1 MKIKLVLLMMMVL
14 FLNIKGAENSQRVP
28 EVEKSEEREKFSLQE
43 YARVLSLD
51 EKQTSQRVSRSSLFF
66 DPKVILIFVTG
77 IALGGGAMWWYYNN
91 EQPGY

>member
-1 MKIKLVLLMMMVL
+1 MKIKLVLLMIMIL
-14 FLNIKGAENSQRVP
+14 FLNIKGVENSPRVP
-28 EVEKSEEREKFSLQE
+28 EVEKNKESEKISLQE

-66 DPKVILIFVTG
+66 DPKEILIFVTG
-77 IALGGGAMWWYYNN
+77 IALGYGIKWWYSNN